1 MNTIKH
7 TLYTLAL
14 VLLMSAFAQAQM
26 RGKWVLP
33 TNYAGVTSTVY
44 QLTFDA
50 TGVSRDAIQSI
61 NGSENFVVSAGGY
74 NLNYDRNFHA
84 LHKTL
89 YYGQSETPLYTSSQ
103 AMLPGLQI
111 IQKANVENEYF
122 AVYINEGSG
131 NNIGVWYNA
140 LEYDYNSGNPIFSV
154 STPLGVIGGLFYRPA
169 FTMTDLQN
177 NERFVYIAS
186 VSEETSIRKGRLV
199 RWRLGT
205 NGFTDPVVLLED
217 GDQPLTDEL
226 YFEAYKMENSVYNG
240 EAVVAWIHGLNDSN
254 YTGWNHTDEI
264 VVVSDTV
271 VRNFDLDLGRIGGI
285 EFSTYEPGII
295 YASCTN
301 RGIVKLNYTTGQVTN
316 LYAPTPV
323 NFSRTALQ
331 TAPDGHIYAVSNDG
345 SKLGRILQHGNNAG
359 TFEAN
364 NVLDFPQD
372 ETLATYQVFDNLTYY
387 VLPENK
393 RVYTPLEVSVTT
405 QPESCPHANDG
416 RVEISVSGGV
426 PYNDVDAPYLITSVP
441 AMSWRWDT
449 EGLFFYQEEL
459 TKGVYSFTITD
470 NATPLPNVIDR
481 SFVIEVD
488 NSYFDF
494 KNDFFQV
501 ESSTSLPNTT
511 YPNTTYSFEKGIH
524 VHAGATLTINNC
536 FFEFGSDAKIIIEP
550 NAKLIVNN
558 STLTNS
564 PVCDLPW
571 QGVEV
576 WGNSQE
582 SQQPALIGQQWVYHQ
597 GRLSLNG
604 ATISN
609 AQTAVAVLKRDTYG
623 NILWN
628 TGGGIVVAGNTNF
641 FNNTNSVTYIPY
653 KETNIGRFTNCTFE
667 IDSSYQTGSL
677 FYKHIDLNQV
687 SDIRFT
693 SCSFSNSAT
702 TDVSPYNQGIASYNS
717 SFRVLPGCEN
727 SIIPCPDENQIPS
740 LFTGFYR
747 AVAAYNDGTR
757 KTTHFEVDNTLF
769 ISNSTG
775 IYATN
780 TDGAV
785 MTDNTFEI
793 GYNNT
798 DCEKCGKSGALGID
812 LLASVN
818 FVIENNGF
826 SRHSAAQPGDY
837 VGIRVTACPSEDDDI
852 YRNQFNGL
860 SVGNMAVGVNRST
873 STDDRTGVSYQ
884 CNENVLNDIDFWVKD
899 FSKESR
905 IRGNVGEQLLASGN
919 TLTDPTYATIQFLND
934 YTQYINY
941 YYVELDNQALTEY
954 TDTYVVPILASNP
967 NPCLPQYGSGGGG
980 ISLSDAEKTALE
992 LEYAD
997 GLADYNSVETLYN
1010 SLLDDGNTQAEIA
1023 SLQAAS
1029 PADMWTLRSK
1039 LLGTSPHLSDEVLK
1053 QMADR
1058 ADVFPD
1064 AVQFEVL
1071 ASNPEE
1077 LRKEELMSYLEQ
1089 KSDPLPEYMLE
1100 ILRQV
1105 ATGSSY
1111 KSVLQSQMSFYQEK
1125 YVKSAQRIIRSL
1137 LFDSITDYNQLRQWY
1152 DNIGGYQMDL
1162 QIVNTWI
1169 AEGAYDVALDFAE
1182 ALPAMHQLEG
1192 DQLAAH
1198 EEYMSLLE
1206 MSVDLEQQN
1215 RNIRQLTAQELA
1227 MISSLAQTA
1236 SPHAQSKA
1244 KAMLEYAYGE
1254 HYFECPD
1261 VPESVVLKSTKP
1273 ISADK
1278 LAEAMGLQLKAEPNP
1293 AADWTQFSWQLAGD
1307 AGHAILE
1314 IYDGMGRLLQSIQLQ
1329 GNQGTHLF
1337 DTRKL
1342 PAGIYSCVLKTA
1354 GMQKTVKLVIH

>member
-1 MNTIKH
+1 LAQHNTIIEDKPG
-7 TLYTLAL
+7 
-14 VLLMSAFAQAQM
+14 SAENM
-26 RGKWVLP
+26 EYLINI
-33 TNYAGVTSTVY
+33 NYC
-44 QLTFDA
+44 L
-50 TGVSRDAIQSI
+50 
-61 NGSENFVVSAGGY
+61 
-74 NLNYDRNFHA
+74 
-84 LHKTL
+84 
-89 YYGQSETPLYTSSQ
+89 
-103 AMLPGLQI
+103 
-111 IQKANVENEYF
+111 
-122 AVYINEGSG
+122 
-131 NNIGVWYNA
+131 
-140 LEYDYNSGNPIFSV
+140 
-154 STPLGVIGGLFYRPA
+154 
-169 FTMTDLQN
+169 
-177 NERFVYIAS
+177 
-186 VSEETSIRKGRLV
+186 
-199 RWRLGT
+199 WR
-205 NGFTDPVVLLED
+205 
-217 GDQPLTDEL
+217 
-226 YFEAYKMENSVYNG
+226 
-240 EAVVAWIHGLNDSN
+240 IH
-254 YTGWNHTDEI
+254 E
-264 VVVSDTV
+264 
-271 VRNFDLDLGRIGGI
+271 
-285 EFSTYEPGII
+285 
-295 YASCTN
+295 
-301 RGIVKLNYTTGQVTN
+301 
-316 LYAPTPV
+316 
-323 NFSRTALQ
+323 
-331 TAPDGHIYAVSNDG
+331 
-345 SKLGRILQHGNNAG
+345 
-359 TFEAN
+359 
-364 NVLDFPQD
+364 
-372 ETLATYQVFDNLTYY
+372 
-387 VLPENK
+387 
-393 RVYTPLEVSVTT
+393 
-405 QPESCPHANDG
+405 
-416 RVEISVSGGV
+416 
-426 PYNDVDAPYLITSVP
+426 APYLISTVLP
-441 AMSWRWDT
+441 ANWQWDVDDFYFYT
-449 EGLFFYQEEL
+449 HGLTADTY
-459 TKGVYSFTITD
+459 TFTITD
-470 NATPLPNVIDR
+470 NATPEPNIVTGT
-481 SFVIEVD
+481 FVIELD
-488 NSYFDF
+488 NSHFSFPDNYFEVTSD
-494 KNDFFQV
+494 K
-501 ESSTSLPNTT
+501 SLPDTE
-511 YPNTTYSFEKGIH
+511 YSENFYTFEKGIH
-524 VHAGATLTINNC
+524 ISNGATLTINNSEY
-536 FFEFGSDAKIIIEP
+536 EFGPDASIIIEP
-550 NAKLIVNN
+550 GAKLIVNN
-558 STLTNS
+558 TILTNS
-564 PVCDLPW
+564 KYCAPDFKLWKGIQVR
-571 QGVEV
+571 
-576 WGNSQE
+576 GNSDE
-582 SQQPALIGQQWVYHQ
+582 SQLPEYIDQQWVYHQ
-597 GRLSLNG
+597 GRLKLQD
-604 ATISN
+604 AVISFAETAISVAKRN
-609 AQTAVAVLKRDTYG
+609 AAGEID
-623 NILWN
+623 WSS
-628 TGGGIVVAGNTNF
+628 GGGIVVAQGSQFINNPAAVAFIPYRAANLSHFTDCSFSLNKDYISGNTF
-641 FNNTNSVTYIPY
+641 F
-653 KETNIGRFTNCTFE
+653 
-667 IDSSYQTGSL
+667 
-677 FYKHIDLNQV
+677 KHIDLNQINDV
-687 SDIRFT
+687 RFR
-693 SCSFSNSAT
+693 SCSFSVMQLP
-702 TDVSPYNQGIASYNS
+702 DVSPYNQGIAAYSS
-717 SFRVLPGCEN
+717 SFRVLPDCEPET
-727 SIIPCPDENQIPS
+727 IPCPDENLLPS

-747 AVAAYNDGTR
+747 AVGVYNDGLR

-812 LLASVN
+812 LLASAN

-837 VGIRVTACPSEDDDI
+837 VGIRVTNCPSEDDDI

-873 STDDRTGVSYQ
+873 SSNDATGVSYQ
-884 CNENVLNDIDFWVKD
+884 CNENELNDIDFWVKD
-899 FSKESR
+899 FSAQSQ

-919 TLTDPTYATIQFLND
+919 TLTDPAFATIQFLND
-934 YTQYINY
+934 YTQDIRY
-941 YYVELDNQALTEY
+941 YYYQLNLLEELSEY
-954 TDTYVVPILASNP
+954 SAYVYPYPINTS
-967 NPCLPQYGSGGGG
+967 NPCLPDCGSGGGG

-1023 SLQAAS
+1023 SLQAAT

-1182 ALPAMHQLEG
+1182 VLPAMHQLEG

-1215 RNIRQLTAQELA
+1215 RNIMQLTAQELA
-1227 MISSLAQTA
+1227 MISTLAQTA

-1244 KAMLEYAYGE
+1244 RAMLEYAYGE

-1261 VPESVVLKSTKP
+1261 VPETVVLKSNQP

-1278 LAEAMGLQLKAEPNP
+1278 LADAMGLQLKAEPNP
-1293 AADWTQFSWQLAGD
+1293 AADWAQFSWQLPGD

-1329 GNQGTHLF
+1329 GNQGAHLL

-1342 PAGIYSCVLKTA
+1342 PAGIYSCVLKAA